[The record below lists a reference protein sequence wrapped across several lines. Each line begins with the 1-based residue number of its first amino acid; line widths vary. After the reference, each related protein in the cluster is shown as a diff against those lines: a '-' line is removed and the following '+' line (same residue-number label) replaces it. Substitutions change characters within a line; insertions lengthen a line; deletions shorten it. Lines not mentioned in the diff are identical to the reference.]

1 MHCSWLANQVG
12 IPNAARFVAA
22 PAEIGAAVWVWLATD
37 VRLCELLTCLNEES
51 DGSVVPKKL
60 ENRSDSLDDVLAAV
74 AAGHQMVDRA
84 GVLET

>member
-22 PAEIGAAVWVWLATD
+22 LAEIGAAVWVWLATD

-84 GVLET
+84 GVLEA